1 MIMDTKCGMNLE
13 CGMDTE
19 NMWPFA
25 SLNRTRFR
33 TLAVLAVGLAL
44 LASGPLVFAAQEGGE
59 RYAKILAD
67 ADGLVRYNEQL
78 QKQLKSQEEQLAL
91 IDQQL
96 IDIDATAAA
105 VGPLVQRMYDAMVAF
120 ISSDLPFVDPTQAGP
135 DSRQARLSKISDL
148 MADETSPMPERYR
161 RLLEAY
167 QIELEYGRTM
177 VSYKGKLDDGR
188 EVDFLRVGRVSLMY
202 RTVDGE
208 EAGYWDAE
216 QKAWAVNNDFT
227 KAIEKAVQVATK
239 ETAPDLVILPVP
251 APKEVQL

>member
-1 MIMDTKCGMNLE
+1 MVMDPKCGKNQR

-33 TLAVLAVGLAL
+33 TLAVFAVGLAL
-44 LASGPLVFAAQEGGE
+44 LASGSLVFAAEGAGE
-59 RYAKILAD
+59 RYAGILAD
-67 ADGLVRYNEQL
+67 ADSLARYNQQL

-91 IDQQL
+91 IDQQI
-96 IDIDATAAA
+96 IDIDVTAAA
-105 VGPLVQRMYDAMVAF
+105 VGPMVQRMYDAMVAF
-120 ISSDLPFVDPTQAGP
+120 IATDLPFIDPTQAGP
-135 DSRQARLSKISDL
+135 DSRQARLSKISEL
-148 MADETSPMPERYR
+148 MADETSSMAERYR

-167 QIELEYGRTM
+167 QIELEYGRSM
-177 VSYKGKLDDGR
+177 VSYEGKLDDGR

-216 QKAWAVNNDFT
+216 QKAWVVDNDFT

-239 ETAPDLVILPVP
+239 ETAPDLVVLPVP